1 MAKPGKLGS
10 MMKLKEQFEKI
21 QREIEETE
29 FTASAGGGAVT
40 ATMKGTRTLQS
51 VVLDPEAVDPEDLE
65 MLQDMIVAAVN
76 EAITKSDEAMNTAMS
91 KLTPMGMM

>member
-1 MAKPGKLGS
+1 MAKPGKLGG
-10 MMKLKEQFEKI
+10 MMKLKEQFEKM

-40 ATMKGTRTLQS
+40 ATLQGTRTLKS
-51 VVLDPEAVDPEDLE
+51 VVIDPEALDPDDLE

-76 EAITKSDEAMNTAMS
+76 EAIAKSDEATNAAMS
-91 KLTPMGMM
+91 KLTPMGMF